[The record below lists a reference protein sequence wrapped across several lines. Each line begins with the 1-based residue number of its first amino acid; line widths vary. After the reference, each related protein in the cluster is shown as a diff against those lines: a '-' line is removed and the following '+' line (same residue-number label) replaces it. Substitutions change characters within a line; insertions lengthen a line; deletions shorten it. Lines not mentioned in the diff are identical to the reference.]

1 MVLTL
6 KNSCKTI
13 LLTLV
18 QYVYGL
24 RKTDRELN
32 AHERFGV
39 DKKSMNYYTKVWRHC
54 TSISQSYWLAPF
66 TERVVVVFFVVYFVA
81 SMVSKW
87 FGRNQ
92 RKVGTKNPEDFQ
104 KGTCASGARFHRWWP
119 LKLAKDSSSYS
130 MYYTGYTTVVV
141 VVVFAY
147 GKIVSD
153 SYIWPI
159 DISIKVINNK
169 TEK

>member
-1 MVLTL
+1 MPTKGLGSTKSQWTTTL
-6 KNSCKTI
+6 KSEDTALPSANHIGWHHLQKG
-13 LLTLV
+13 LLL
-18 QYVYGL
+18 L
-24 RKTDRELN
+24 
-32 AHERFGV
+32 
-39 DKKSMNYYTKVWRHC
+39 
-54 TSISQSYWLAPF
+54 
-66 TERVVVVFFVVYFVA
+66 FFVVYFVA

-169 TEK
+169 TEKKNNWIFQAMNASMIFKWNCDDAFFL